1 MTTDRPPEIDVEL
14 RLIDPKRNA
23 FRLYGLTATVTLF
36 GERCLRIQWGRIG
49 NRRVRERTE
58 TFPDDAALQRRRGE
72 LLERRR
78 RHGYQLVAATP
89 DADSSLPSHELKRP
103 SPAQHR
109 DPSHAPPS
117 PATARARATE
127 RDIVEA
133 HGLALGERAVQQ
145 LVSRWHEATSA
156 LARYLEERRAEHL
169 DLVDISTLAAMYVDA
184 LAS

>member
-23 FRLYGLTATVTLF
+23 FRLYGLTTTVTLF
-36 GERCLRIQWGRIG
+36 GEPCLRIQWGRIG

-58 TFPDDAALQRRRGE
+58 TFPDDVALHRRRGE

-78 RHGYQLVAATP
+78 RHGYRFVAAIP
-89 DADSSLPSHELKRP
+89 CADSLPSHELERP
-103 SPAQHR
+103 SSEQHR
-109 DPSHAPPS
+109 EPSHAPS

-156 LARYLEERRAEHL
+156 LSRYLEERRAEHL
-169 DLVDISTLAAMYVDA
+169 DLVDISTLAAMYIDA

>member
-23 FRLYGLTATVTLF
+23 FRLYGLTTTVTLF

-58 TFPDDAALQRRRGE
+58 TFRDDAALHRRRDE

-78 RHGYQLVAATP
+78 RHGYQLTGAT
-89 DADSSLPSHELKRP
+89 AEANSLPSHPLERAN
-103 SPAQHR
+103 PAPRR
-109 DPSHAPPS
+109 DPFHGPS

-145 LVSRWHEATSA
+145 LVGRWHEATSA
-156 LARYLEERRAEHL
+156 LARYLEERRAEPL
-169 DLVDISTLAAMYVDA
+169 DLVDISTLAAMYIDA